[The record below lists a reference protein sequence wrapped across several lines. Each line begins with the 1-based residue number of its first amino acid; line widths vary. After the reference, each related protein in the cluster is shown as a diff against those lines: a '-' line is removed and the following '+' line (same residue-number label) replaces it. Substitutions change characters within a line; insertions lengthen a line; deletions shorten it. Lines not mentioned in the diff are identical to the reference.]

1 MKKLGMDEFLR
12 RARAVHGDE
21 YDYSETELHGVKEK
35 SVIICRKH
43 GRFEQS
49 PALHMQG
56 SGCPEC
62 AKEKRKATMLA
73 VHGVEYASQSIEM
86 QRKSRETR
94 ERKFGGMKPPGS
106 GRKAMGTE
114 EFVRRAK
121 EVHGGLYDYSET
133 EYVNNA
139 TKVRII
145 CPVHGAFEQ
154 LPSKHL
160 AGQGCPDW
168 SHWSEKAS
176 LAKLAGFVEKARAV
190 HGDRYDYSGA
200 VWAGAKGKLM
210 ITCPEHGPF
219 MQSPEK
225 HLAGCGCPHPDC
237 VGRKR
242 RERSLQRHGT
252 EYPQQDPAVRAK
264 VVATSMARY
273 GAGNIM
279 STDEGKAR
287 MAAACSEKFGADSPF
302 GASPVR
308 EKILA
313 TNVEK
318 YGGRGPLCSQ
328 EVRGRSAK
336 TSRERYGVDN
346 PMQSPDVQ
354 AAQRASVEAKYG
366 VSNPM
371 KNGDI
376 QRKQRAKQAVSMW
389 EKYGADSSFGS
400 VELRKKAMA
409 TNVRKYGVSNVM
421 KLKVFAD
428 KMMASKAANG
438 TSNFSEPEEVLYQL
452 LVDQFG
458 ADDVIRQYKSDEY
471 PWSCD
476 FYILS
481 RNLYIEL
488 NGTWTHG
495 GRWYRGIPEDQSIV
509 ADWNGRGGDGY
520 YVNAVR
526 VWTVSDPAKR
536 AAAEAHGLNYVAF
549 WDDELGDAAVWFTLG
564 CPDGRDWEREYSWL
578 PDRELRPAGTART
591 LSGFV
596 RRYQFGVVYER
607 ELAMWAADGPYRRWP
622 SLRMFLYANRLKYLG
637 KGPGELTDREILS
650 GFTISGI
657 LRGYTTFDAS
667 VMGPVTAKF
676 GIGSIYDP
684 CAGWGERMA
693 WCAANG
699 VAYHGMD
706 VNAALEPG
714 YRAMMV
720 DLGGKELAFAVGDSG
735 LVPPPCHADAVL
747 TCPPYGGIEIYSGA
761 GAENLV
767 RDDFLE
773 WWGRVAKLSLLAD
786 PRYFCFQVNRKYRD
800 GMLAAVEAA
809 GYVLVDEIACH
820 TRSSH
825 LTRSQGGNRKR
836 ESESMLVLER
846 RA

>member
-1 MKKLGMDEFLR
+1 MKKLSMDEFLER
-12 RARAVHGDE
+12 SRMVHGDE

-62 AKEKRKATMLA
+62 AKEKRKETMLA
-73 VHGVEYASQSIEM
+73 VHGVAYASQSAEM
-86 QRKSRETR
+86 QRKSRVTR

-114 EFVRRAK
+114 EFIRRAR
-121 EVHGGLYDYSET
+121 EVHGDRYDYSKT

-139 TKVRII
+139 TKVKII
-145 CPVHGAFEQ
+145 CPVHGVFEQ

-160 AGQGCPDW
+160 AGQGCPDR
-168 SHWSEKAS
+168 SHRMAKSAP
-176 LAKLAGFVEKARAV
+176 AKLAEFVAKARAV
-190 HGDRYDYSGA
+190 HGDRYDYSGT
-200 VWAGAKGKLM
+200 VWTGTKGKLE
-210 ITCPEHGPF
+210 IVCPEHGPF
-219 MQSPEK
+219 LQSPEK
-225 HLAGCGCPHPDC
+225 HLEGCGCPHPDC

-242 RERSLQRHGT
+242 RERSLARHGT

-264 VVATSMARY
+264 VAATSMARY

-287 MAAACSEKFGADSPF
+287 MAAACSGKFGADSPF
-302 GASPVR
+302 GASSVR

-318 YGGRGPLCSQ
+318 YGGRGPMCSR
-328 EVRGRSAK
+328 EVRDRSAK

-354 AAQRASVEAKYG
+354 AVQRASVEAVYG
-366 VSNPM
+366 VPNPM
-371 KNGDI
+371 QDESI
-376 QRKQRAKQAVSMW
+376 RMKQTMHR
-389 EKYGADSSFGS
+389 
-400 VELRKKAMA
+400 
-409 TNVRKYGVSNVM
+409 
-421 KLKVFAD
+421 
-428 KMMASKAANG
+428 AANG
-438 TSNFSEPEEVLYQL
+438 TLSSSSSEEELYSRL
-452 LVDQFG
+452 CMEFG
-458 ADDVIRQYKSDEY
+458 RKDVVRQYMSDEY
-471 PWSCD
+471 PWACD
-476 FYILS
+476 FYIPS

-495 GRWYRGIPEDQSIV
+495 GRWYRGTPEDQSV
-509 ADWNGRGGDGY
+509 VVDWNGRGGDGY
-520 YVNAVR
+520 YANAVR

-549 WDDELGDAAVWFTLG
+549 WDDGLGDAAVWFALG

-578 PDRELRPAGTART
+578 PDRELRPADTART
-591 LSGFV
+591 LSGMV
-596 RRYQFGVVYER
+596 RRYQFGVVYGR
-607 ELAMWAADGPYRRWP
+607 ELAMWAADGPYRQWP

-637 KGPGELTDREILS
+637 KGPGELTDKEILT

-667 VMGPVTAKF
+667 IMEPVTAKF

-693 WCAANG
+693 WCVANG

-706 VNAALEPG
+706 VNGALEPG
-714 YRAMMV
+714 YRAMMA
-720 DLGGKELAFAVGDSG
+720 DLKGKDLSFAIGDSG
-735 LVPPPCHADAVL
+735 LVPPPCHADAIL
-747 TCPPYGGIEIYSGA
+747 TCPPYGNIEVYSSS
-761 GAENLV
+761 GAENL
-767 RDDFLE
+767 RHDDFLE
-773 WWGRVAKLSLLAD
+773 WWGRVAKLSLQAD

-800 GMLAAVEAA
+800 GMLAAVESA
-809 GYVLVDEIACH
+809 GYVLMDEIACQ

-825 LTRSQGGNRKR
+825 LTRSQGRNRKR

-846 RA
+846 KI